1 MIPFDPSFIRK
12 HLNVGE
18 FIDRFTVD
26 LLYVLNLDEA
36 QLPTA
41 YEELDNFMETV
52 TQPITAEMRPSVKG
66 LILKLLAL
74 NSRIW
79 GLESTIRMGSECKLP
94 LDEVGR
100 RTIEI
105 RDLNR
110 QRVSVKSQIAK
121 MIQENLCQTA
131 QK

>member
-1 MIPFDPSFIRK
+1 MIPFDLNFIRK

-26 LLYVLNLDEA
+26 LLYVLNTDEA
-36 QLPTA
+36 GLPTA
-41 YEELDNFMETV
+41 FEELNNFLDSLTHPVLPEV
-52 TQPITAEMRPSVKG
+52 RSSVKG
-66 LILKLLAL
+66 LVLKLLAL

-79 GLESTIRMGSECKLP
+79 GLESTIRMGSDCKLP
-94 LDEVGR
+94 LEEVGR

-110 QRVSVKSQIAK
+110 QRVSVKNQIAK
-121 MIQENLCQTA
+121 LIQENLCPDL
-131 QK
+131 K

>member
-26 LLYVLNLDEA
+26 LLYTLNMDEA
-36 QLPTA
+36 GISTA
-41 YEELDNFMETV
+41 YEELDDFLVNV
-52 TQPITAEMRPSVKG
+52 TQPVTAEVGPSVRG

-110 QRVSVKSQIAK
+110 QRVSVKNQIAK
-121 MIQENLCQTA
+121 MIQENLCQTDR
-131 QK
+131 K

>member
-1 MIPFDPSFIRK
+1 MIPLDSNFIKK
-12 HLNVGE
+12 HLNLGE

-41 YEELDNFMETV
+41 YDELNNFLTAL
-52 TQPITAEMRPSVKG
+52 TQPVTVEMQPSVKG
-66 LILKLLAL
+66 LVLKLLAL

-110 QRVSVKSQIAK
+110 QRVAVKGQLTK
-121 MIQENLCQTA
+121 MIVENLCQ
-131 QK
+131 K

>member
-1 MIPFDPSFIRK
+1 VIPFDKSFIQK

-26 LLYVLNLDEA
+26 LLYTLNMDEA
-36 QLPTA
+36 GISTA
-41 YEELDNFMETV
+41 YEELDEFLANV
-52 TQPITAEMRPSVKG
+52 TQSVTTEMQPSVKG
-66 LILKLLAL
+66 LILRLLAL

-79 GLESTIRMGSECKLP
+79 GLESTIRMGSDCKLP
-94 LDEVGR
+94 LEEVGR

-110 QRVSVKSQIAK
+110 LRGSVKNQIAK
-121 MIQENLCQTA
+121 LIQENLCQTA

>member
-1 MIPFDPSFIRK
+1 MNYPYEADFIQK
-12 HLNVGE
+12 HLNLGE

-26 LLYVLNLDEA
+26 LLYTLNLDEA
-36 QLPTA
+36 KLPTA
-41 YEELDNFMETV
+41 YEELNRFMKT
-52 TQPITAEMRPSVKG
+52 ITSPVSESVAPNVRG

-74 NSRIW
+74 NGRIW

-94 LDEVGR
+94 LEEVGR

-110 QRVSVKSQIAK
+110 QRGSVKNQIAK
-121 MIQENLCQTA
+121 LIQDNLMTGDE
-131 QK
+131 

>member
-1 MIPFDPSFIRK
+1 MIPFDNGFIRK

-26 LLYVLNLDEA
+26 LLYTLNMDEA
-36 QLPTA
+36 GISTA
-41 YEELDNFMETV
+41 YEELDDFLANV
-52 TQPITAEMRPSVKG
+52 TQPVTVEVQPSVRG
-66 LILKLLAL
+66 LILRLLAL

-79 GLESTIRMGSECKLP
+79 GLESTIRMGSDCKLP
-94 LDEVGR
+94 LEEVGR

-110 QRVSVKSQIAK
+110 LRGSVKSQIAK
-121 MIQENLCQTA
+121 LIQENLCQTA
-131 QK
+131 LK